1 MRKNSVFFKRSSDF
15 LKEYKQDWWL
25 ILAMTLASILI
36 TVPIYVHRIY
46 SSSVISDFPEHI
58 QYAKLIFSQHYQLVP
73 ILNLAHPAYQLLLIA
88 VYLLAFQKVGMFAIA
103 VLIQVVVQIFTV
115 LIIYFWFGRGQQNRN
130 WLRAI
135 WAISLTLVAPVMVF
149 AFWDKLFYLGY
160 IGLSTYHNPTI
171 RLLQPVAL
179 LGFFCAMRIFTLKSN
194 SWKVVLSSIF
204 LVVFSALIKPNLLL
218 CILPAI
224 GLMVVIYLFRRKPI
238 DWRLLLVGF
247 FVPGILILLVQLW
260 INYILPGNG
269 NGSIV
274 FSPLGV
280 MSGYSG
286 FLLPKFFLSILFP
299 LAVLIFNFRRVVRDN
314 TLMLAWV
321 GFFAGVLQMYLLAES
336 GNRFGNGN
344 FIWGAQIMLFILFVA
359 SARFLWREKLA
370 PEKLSKR
377 EKTVVLIIYAAHFL
391 AGIAYYV
398 SLMILAGF
406 S

>member
-1 MRKNSVFFKRSSDF
+1 MQTNSAFWKRLGNYFDR
-15 LKEYKQDWWL
+15 LKQGWRV
-25 ILAMTLASILI
+25 ILAMIFTSILI

-46 SSSVISDFPEHI
+46 SSSIISDFPEHI
-58 QYAKLIFSQHYQLVP
+58 QFAKLILSQHYQQVP

-88 VYLLAFQKVGMFAIA
+88 IYLLAFQKVGMFAIA

-115 LIIYFWFGRGQQNRN
+115 LIIYCWFGRDKQNRN

-135 WAISLTLVAPVMVF
+135 WTVSLTLVAPVMVF

-160 IGLSTYHNPTI
+160 IGISTYHNPTI

-179 LGFFCAMRIFTLKSN
+179 LTYFCAMRIFASKSN

-204 LVVFSALIKPNLLL
+204 LVVFSAAIKPNLLL

-224 GLMVVIYLFRRKPI
+224 GLMVVIYLFRTKPV

-247 FVPGILILLVQLW
+247 FMPGILILLVQLW
-260 INYILPGNG
+260 INYILPGNE

-280 MSGYSG
+280 MKGYSG

-299 LAVLIFNFRRVVRDN
+299 LAVLIFNFRRIVRDN
-314 TLMLAWV
+314 TLMLAWL
-321 GFFAGVLQMYLLAES
+321 GFIVGVLQMYLLAES

-344 FIWGAQIMLFILFVA
+344 FLWGAQIMLFILFVA
-359 SARFLWREKLA
+359 SARFLWRENLEI
-370 PEKLSKR
+370 EKPPKW
-377 EKTVVLIIYAAHFL
+377 EKTVIMIIYTAHLL

>member
-1 MRKNSVFFKRSSDF
+1 
-15 LKEYKQDWWL
+15 
-25 ILAMTLASILI
+25 
-36 TVPIYVHRIY
+36 
-46 SSSVISDFPEHI
+46 
-58 QYAKLIFSQHYQLVP
+58 
-73 ILNLAHPAYQLLLIA
+73 
-88 VYLLAFQKVGMFAIA
+88 MFAIA